1 MKSVMNIEFFDPPRN
16 VCALAFDGIDIQ
28 HPFHLAGIRY
38 CINKRQRTTNDV
50 LQAHA
55 EGCCNKICQRQ
66 RPPRLGARAGTAEN
80 PQFVVCQR
88 AGEDQIT
95 QLLQEQRRVLIVMI
109 FRTHNHMAGPR
120 RQLHHASL
128 SQRLFGKGVVA
139 FIEQRLQ
146 QRMFR
151 MVRLQ
156 HHFALFTRTPGTT
169 GDWV

>member
-1 MKSVMNIEFFDPPRN
+1 MLQQNLPAPAATTLRGQCRN
-16 VCALAFDGIDIQ
+16 
-28 HPFHLAGIRY
+28 
-38 CINKRQRTTNDV
+38 RT
-50 LQAHA
+50 
-55 EGCCNKICQRQ
+55 
-66 RPPRLGARAGTAEN
+66 EN
-80 PQFVVCQR
+80 PQFVVCKR

-109 FRTHNHMAGPR
+109 FRTHNHMAGPW
-120 RQLHHASL
+120 RQLHHPSL
-128 SQRLFGKGVVA
+128 SQRLFGKVVVA

-169 GDWV
+169 SDRV